1 MGSEMCI
8 RDRCYYNSLNALWI
22 KNGESFAKGF
32 GCESDKTASN
42 VMNRG
47 QCLAG
52 EMFVHRSVSYLNLLG
67 KNGFLRNHS

>member
-1 MGSEMCI
+1 MGKVLL
-8 RDRCYYNSLNALWI
+8 RVLGVNQ
-22 KNGESFAKGF
+22 
-32 GCESDKTASN
+32 KTASN

-67 KNGFLRNHS
+67 KNGFLRSHR